1 MGRHL
6 YLDLSDLMTQSTS
19 STHEPSNG
27 DHMAAHRHGYSKYF
41 VVGVILTA
49 ITVVEIVIPSR
60 PEISEFLTRSG
71 VVASLLVLSF
81 LKGAGVV
88 AYYMHLREDS
98 RLFTALFMFPFSI
111 ASMVI
116 LILFFMFSLSGA

>member
-1 MGRHL
+1 MA
-6 YLDLSDLMTQSTS
+6 QPTS
-19 STHEPSNG
+19 STHEPSHG
-27 DHMAAHRHGYSKYF
+27 DHVAAHRHGYNKYV
-41 VVGVILTA
+41 VVGIILTTITA
-49 ITVVEIVIPSR
+49 IEIAIPSR
-60 PEISEFLTRSG
+60 PEIRDLLTRSG
-71 VVASLLVLSF
+71 VVASLLALSF

-111 ASMVI
+111 ASMII

>member
-1 MGRHL
+1 
-6 YLDLSDLMTQSTS
+6 MTQSTS

-27 DHMAAHRHGYSKYF
+27 DHMAPHRHGYSKYL
-41 VVGVILTA
+41 VVGVILTV
-49 ITVVEIVIPSR
+49 ITIVEIVIPSW
-60 PEISEFLTRSG
+60 PEISELLTRSG

-81 LKGAGVV
+81 LKCAGVV

-111 ASMVI
+111 ASITI
-116 LILFFMFSLSGA
+116 LIVFFMFAL

>member
-6 YLDLSDLMTQSTS
+6 YLDLPDLMTHQIS
-19 STHEPSNG
+19 STHEPSHGNHG
-27 DHMAAHRHGYSKYF
+27 AAHRHGYSKYL

-49 ITVVEIVIPSR
+49 ITVIEIAIPSR
-60 PEISEFLTRSG
+60 PEIRDLLTRSG

-81 LKGAGVV
+81 IKGAGVV

-98 RLFTALFMFPFSI
+98 RLFTALFLFPFFI
-111 ASMVI
+111 ASMII